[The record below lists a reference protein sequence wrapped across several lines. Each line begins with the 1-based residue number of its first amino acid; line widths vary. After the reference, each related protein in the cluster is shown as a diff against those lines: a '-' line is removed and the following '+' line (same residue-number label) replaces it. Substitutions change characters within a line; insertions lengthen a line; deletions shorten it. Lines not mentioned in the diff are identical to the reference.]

1 MATSPDSSKTT
12 TAETGRRGEELAA
25 AWLRRA
31 GFTICARNW
40 RHGRYELDIVALR
53 GEELHFVEVKTRRA
67 DGLTPPEQAMTPA
80 KCRAMRRAAACYL
93 SRHAT
98 DADPRFDL
106 CAVELCPQGN
116 AEVRFIADAVEFH
129 W

>member
-1 MATSPDSSKTT
+1 MTLRLDPSLQT

-40 RHGRYELDIVALR
+40 RQGRYELDIIAQR
-53 GEELHFVEVKTRRA
+53 GDELHFVEVKTRHA
-67 DGLTPPEQAMTPA
+67 DSLTSPEQAMTSS

-93 SRHAT
+93 SRHPT
-98 DADPRFDL
+98 HADPRFDL
-106 CAVELCPQGN
+106 CAVELHADGH
-116 AEVRFIADAVEFH
+116 AEIRFVADAVESH